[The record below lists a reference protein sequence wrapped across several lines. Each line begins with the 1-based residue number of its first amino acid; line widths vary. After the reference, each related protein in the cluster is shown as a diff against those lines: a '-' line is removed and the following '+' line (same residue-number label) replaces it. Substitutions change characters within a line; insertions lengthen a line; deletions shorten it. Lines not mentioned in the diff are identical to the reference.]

1 MSSLLAVEAVVA
13 GYSSADTILKGV
25 SFRAE
30 PGEIVGIFGPNGA
43 GKSTLLKLM
52 AGLIA
57 PREGRVTLKGK
68 SIGGASPREI
78 AQQGMVFV
86 PQEAN
91 VFVSLTVRENLEM
104 GAYLRTGNRRAL
116 IDRVLAQFPDLE
128 KRQRLKARGLS
139 GGQRQVLAMA
149 QALLLEPDILLLD
162 EPTAGLSPIAVTQL
176 LETIREINQRGVT
189 VVIVEQNVA
198 AALKISNRAY
208 VLVDGQNAVDGPAQ
222 EIANDPETKRKFLGG

>member
-1 MSSLLAVEAVVA
+1 MSSLLAAEGIVA

-25 SFRAE
+25 NLRVE

-43 GKSTLLKLM
+43 GKSTLLKVM

-57 PREGRVTLKGK
+57 PREGGVTLKGEQ
-68 SIGGASPREI
+68 IGGMAPREI
-78 AQQGMVFV
+78 AQKGMVFV
-86 PQEAN
+86 PQEEN
-91 VFVSLTVRENLEM
+91 IFVSLTVRENLEM
-104 GAYLRTGNRRAL
+104 GAYLHRGDTRAL

-128 KRQRLKARGLS
+128 KRQRIKARGLS

-149 QALLLEPDILLLD
+149 MALLLEPDVMLLD
-162 EPTAGLSPIAVTQL
+162 EPTAGLSPIAVSQL
-176 LETIREINQRGVT
+176 LETIRDINRRGVT